1 MKFSRRDFLAA
12 TAATV
17 AFPRP
22 GRAQE
27 ARDPTFLIVVGGTG
41 GASMTDALLA
51 RHEAE
56 VDDPT
61 GLAVYPRS
69 AVEPVPDSPFRAVR
83 WSDQGLGP
91 IPIPY
96 TADQR
101 PFVNARKSE
110 ILVATVE
117 GTSVNHAVGQKRS
130 VTGNDAWRGRTLQEA
145 CAAYYGSDLPLPNV
159 HLATGTGFT
168 EAGVDDGLPGWARGQ
183 TVADPRTW
191 PLGLHRSRG
200 IGRPDLDA
208 SVRALR
214 RRFDDAGSFAPRFS
228 VQRDAWTRLRD
239 EGGGRLEEAG
249 LIDQLLFADAPYAAY
264 GLTPS
269 PDAERVRAAFPDYES
284 DPLDAQGALAF
295 LLLKNRVSVTV
306 TLAPTFSAIL
316 DDSGLQEG
324 ALTNPPIAFDFSHQ
338 SHRGTQAVMW
348 SRLFSVMDRL
358 IGLLSTEAY
367 GDGGQSLWD
376 RSVMYVA
383 TEFGRT
389 KVRPQGAEEFGSGH
403 DLSNAV
409 MVVSP
414 RLRGNR
420 VLGGV
425 DPRTLRT
432 QGWDPV
438 TGALRPDRPNPEADI
453 YGGVLE
459 LLDIPDSGLSVPA
472 FRA

>member
-1 MKFSRRDFLAA
+1 MRFSRRDFLAA

-17 AFPRP
+17 AFPQP
-22 GRAQE
+22 SRAEE
-27 ARDPTFLIVVGGTG
+27 AADPIFLIVVGGTG
-41 GASMTDALLA
+41 GASMTDCLLA
-51 RHEAE
+51 RHEGE
-56 VDDPT
+56 VEDPNR
-61 GLAVYPRS
+61 LAVYPES
-69 AVEPVPDSPFRAVR
+69 AVEPVADSPFRAVR
-83 WSDQGLGP
+83 WESDGLGP
-91 IPIPY
+91 IPIPFS
-96 TADQR
+96 ADQR

-117 GTSVNHAVGQKRS
+117 GTSVNHAVGQKRA

-145 CAAYYGSDLPLPNV
+145 CAAHYGAGLPLPNV

-168 EAGVDDGLPGWARGQ
+168 EAGVDESLPAWARGQ

-191 PLGLHRSRG
+191 PLGLHRSQG
-200 IGRPDLDA
+200 IGRPSLSA
-208 SVRALR
+208 SVQELR
-214 RRFDDAGSFAPRFS
+214 RRFDDAGRFAPRFPA
-228 VQRDAWTRLRD
+228 RRAAWSRLRN
-239 EGGGRLEEAG
+239 EGGARLEEAG
-249 LIDQLLFADAPYAAY
+249 LIDRLLFADAPYAAY

-269 PDAERVRAAFPDYES
+269 PDAERVRAAFPDYET

-316 DDSGLQEG
+316 EEEGGLQEG

-338 SHRGTQAVMW
+338 THRGTQAFMW
-348 SRLFSVMDRL
+348 SRLFSVMGRL
-358 IGLLSTEAY
+358 IDLLASEHFR
-367 GDGGQSLWD
+367 DGQSLWD

-383 TEFGRT
+383 TEFGRS
-389 KVRPQGAEEFGSGH
+389 KQRPAGAADFGTGH

-425 DPRTLRT
+425 DPRSLRT
-432 QGWDPV
+432 QGWDPI
-438 TGALRPDRPNPEADI
+438 TGALRPDRPNAEAEV

-459 LLDIPDSGLSVPA
+459 LLDIPDTGLSVPA